1 MKLNMS
7 ILSMVMMVVL
17 IGFGER
23 MAERFIPLYI
33 TALGGSI
40 YVVGA
45 FNALQ
50 NLLGA
55 LYSLPGGHLSDKIGY
70 KKALLVFT
78 GIAMT
83 GYLIVIFSPTWQ
95 AVMLGSVFFF
105 AWSAV
110 SMPAIMSLINQVM
123 PGRQTLGISIHSLVR
138 RLPMAI
144 APVVG
149 GLIIGV
155 YGMTSGV
162 KIAFIVAFLLCAV
175 SLVVQWRLMKE
186 PAKSAESS
194 NLFDHFKNINPALR
208 NLLFSDILIRFAEQI
223 PYAFVVIWVVQNLG
237 FTPVDFGLLTMI
249 EMITATLIYL
259 PVAFWADKMGKKPF
273 VLATFV
279 FFTIFPVVLYYSRSF
294 LLLVVAFLIRGM
306 KEFGEPTRKS
316 LIMDLAPPNA
326 KAGTF
331 GAYYLLRDL
340 VVSLAAFSSAF
351 LWDISPET
359 NFFTA
364 FACGT
369 VGTILF
375 AIYGK
380 DSNATSVSAPETV

>member
-1 MKLNMS
+1 LKLNISMV
-7 ILSMVMMVVL
+7 SMVMMVVL

-33 TALGGSI
+33 MALGGSI

-70 KKALLVFT
+70 KKALLLFT
-78 GIAMT
+78 GIALT
-83 GYLIVIFSPTWQ
+83 GYLIVIVSPTWQ
-95 AVMLGSVFFF
+95 AVMAGSVFFI
-105 AWSAV
+105 AWSAI

-123 PGRQTLGISIHSLVR
+123 PARQTMGISIHSLVR
-138 RLPMAI
+138 RIPMAI
-144 APVVG
+144 APVIG
-149 GLIIGV
+149 GLLIGA
-155 YGMTSGV
+155 YGTTAGV
-162 KIAFIVAFLLCAV
+162 KIAFIVALLFCTA
-175 SLVVQWRLMKE
+175 SLVVQWKLMKE
-186 PAKSAESS
+186 PATPAEQV
-194 NLFDHFKNINPALR
+194 NLLDHFKNLNPALR

-237 FTPVDFGLLTMI
+237 FTPVDFGFLTMI
-249 EMITATLIYL
+249 EMVTATLIYL
-259 PVAFWADKMGKKPF
+259 PVAFFADKAGKKPF
-273 VLATFV
+273 VLVTFV

-294 LLLVVAFLIRGM
+294 TALAIAFLIRGM

-316 LIMDLAPPNA
+316 LIMDLAPANA

-331 GAYYLLRDL
+331 GAYYLLRD
-340 VVSLAAFSSAF
+340 VIVSVAAFSSAF
-351 LWDISPET
+351 LWNISPEV

-364 FACGT
+364 FGFG
-369 VGTILF
+369 VIGTILF
-375 AIYGK
+375 AFYGK
-380 DSNATSVSAPETV
+380 DSEAEKIPH

>member
-1 MKLNMS
+1 
-7 ILSMVMMVVL
+7 MVMMVVL

-83 GYLIVIFSPTWQ
+83 GYLIVILSPTWQ

-138 RLPMAI
+138 RIPMAI
-144 APVVG
+144 APVIG

-155 YGMTSGV
+155 YGMTTGV
-162 KIAFIVAFLLCAV
+162 KIAFIVAFLLCAA
-175 SLVVQWRLMKE
+175 SLAVQWRLMKE
-186 PAKSAESS
+186 PAKSAEDS
-194 NLFDHFKNINPALR
+194 NLFGHFKNINPALR

-223 PYAFVVIWVVQNLG
+223 PYAFIVIWVVQNLG
-237 FTPVDFGLLTMI
+237 FTPVEFGLLTMV
-249 EMITATLIYL
+249 EMITATVIYL

-294 LLLVVAFLIRGM
+294 PALIVAFLIRGM
-306 KEFGEPTRKS
+306 KEFGEPTRKA

-340 VVSLAAFSSAF
+340 VVSAAAFSSAF
-351 LWDISPET
+351 LWNISPET

-364 FACGT
+364 FACGAI
-369 VGTILF
+369 GTILF
-375 AIYGK
+375 AIYGR
-380 DSNATSVSAPETV
+380 DSSAAPTNAKEAEPKV

>member
-1 MKLNMS
+1 MKPNMS
-7 ILSMVMMVVL
+7 ILSMIMMVVL

-70 KKALLVFT
+70 KKALLIFT

-95 AVMLGSVFFF
+95 AVMLGSIFFF

-138 RLPMAI
+138 RIPMAI
-144 APVVG
+144 APVIG

-155 YGMTSGV
+155 YGMTDGV
-162 KIAFIVAFLLCAV
+162 KIAFIVAFLLCAA
-175 SLVVQWRLMKE
+175 SLAAQWRLMKQ
-186 PAKSAESS
+186 PAKSAEDS
-194 NLFDHFKNINPALR
+194 NLFSHFKNINPALR

-237 FTPVDFGLLTMI
+237 FTPVEFGLLTMV
-249 EMITATLIYL
+249 EMITATVIYL

-294 LLLVVAFLIRGM
+294 PVLIIAFLIRGM
-306 KEFGEPTRKS
+306 KEFGEPTRKA
-316 LIMDLAPPNA
+316 LIMDLAPANA

-351 LWDISPET
+351 LWSISPET

-369 VGTILF
+369 IGTILF
-375 AIYGK
+375 AIYGR
-380 DSNATSVSAPETV
+380 DSNAPPGRSDQN